1 MYRRHSYIAAV
12 SLGALLGVGVM
23 LAIVLVFNPLP

>member
-1 MYRRHSYIAAV
+1 MYRRHPYIAAV

-23 LAIVLVFNPLP
+23 LAIVFVFNPLP